1 MDLLIDTYGTRIGA
15 SGERIVLS
23 FPKNEEKKEYPIRRV
38 DKIVILRP
46 ASLTT
51 NAVQLALEHDVDIVY
66 LGAFGK
72 PVGRIFSSEPKGLAS
87 LRNAQLE
94 VSNSDKSFDLA
105 RAFVK
110 GKCAN
115 QISHIR
121 YLGFQYKKD

>member
-23 FPKNEEKKEYPIRRV
+23 FPKNKEKKEYPIRRV
-38 DKIVILRP
+38 EKIVVLRP

-72 PVGRIFSSEPKGLAS
+72 PIGRFFSSEPKGLAS
-87 LRNAQLE
+87 LRKAQLE
-94 VSNSDKSFDLA
+94 VSSDLNKSFELA
-105 RAFVK
+105 KSLSTLQRFFK
-110 GKCAN
+110 GTSTSADDV
-115 QISHIR
+115 R
-121 YLGFQYKKD
+121 FY